1 MIRYLIKNNMKL
13 MLRSPANI
21 LLFIVAPLGVMAI
34 LSNAFSSLMQ
44 SYEKKGPFE
53 VGYVMSAES
62 FYAPYE
68 ETLAEV
74 AKEADITLKEFQEGD
89 AKELMDRYDL
99 KGFVEFHDESYLVW
113 TREDARVE
121 GQTLEYFLNTFV
133 EELDRGKLRVMS
145 AMASGQYADM
155 EAIAK
160 GGEEPK
166 IALEIEHPR
175 FMPAIDSRDYYG
187 IIEVIYFGWCALVCA
202 AGILGNEKKYGITK
216 KYQVAGLS
224 QLQIYL
230 TRLLPMFL
238 VVILCEGIAAVISA
252 LFLDVHWGNQLL
264 LCAILMIF
272 MILAASAF
280 ELMLYSITDS
290 MVLSIIISFAVVW
303 IWGFLGGSFETYMF
317 STVSQS
323 IKALSPIYH
332 GNRAMIELSCMGHSD
347 YLVSALLYCGAMAVG
362 CSGIALF
369 ANAVRKRG

>member
-1 MIRYLIKNNMKL
+1 MIRYLIKNNIKL

-21 LLFIVAPLGVMAI
+21 LLFIVAPLGVLAI

-53 VGYVMSAES
+53 VGYVMSQES

-68 ETLAEV
+68 ETLYEV
-74 AKEADITLKEFQEGD
+74 AKEADITLKEFPEGD
-89 AKELMDRYDL
+89 AKELMDRYEL
-99 KGFVEFHDESYLVW
+99 KGFVEFHDDSYVVW
-113 TREDARVE
+113 TREDAKIE
-121 GQTLEYFLNTFV
+121 GQTLEYLLNTFV

-145 AMASGQYADM
+145 AMASGQPVDM

-160 GGEEPK
+160 GGDESE
-166 IALEIEHPR
+166 IALEVEHPN

-187 IIEVIYFGWCALVCA
+187 IIEIIYFGWCALVCA

-238 VVILCEGIAAVISA
+238 VVILCEGIAGVIAA
-252 LFLDVHWGNQLL
+252 LFLNVHWGNQLL
-264 LCAILMIF
+264 QSAILIIF

-280 ELMLYSITDS
+280 ELMIYSITDS
-290 MVLSIIISFAVVW
+290 MVLSIIIAFAVVW

-323 IKALSPIYH
+323 LKSISPIYH
-332 GNRAMIELSCMGHSD
+332 GNRAMVELSCMGHSD
-347 YLVSALLYCGAMAVG
+347 YLVSSLLYSGAMTVG
-362 CSGIALF
+362 CSGIALL
-369 ANAVRKRG
+369 ASAIRKRG

>member
-68 ETLAEV
+68 EALVEV

-89 AKELMDRYDL
+89 AKEWMDRYDL
-99 KGFVEFHDESYLVW
+99 TGFVEFHDETYLVW
-113 TREDARVE
+113 TREDAKVE
-121 GQTLEYFLNTFV
+121 GQTLEYLLNTFV
-133 EELDRGKLRVMS
+133 EELDRGKRRVMS
-145 AMASGQYADM
+145 AMASGQPVDM

-160 GGEEPK
+160 GSEDPE
-166 IALEIEHPR
+166 ISLEIEHPN

-187 IIEVIYFGWCALVCA
+187 IIEIIYFGWCALVCA

-238 VVILCEGIAAVISA
+238 VVILCEGIAAVIAA
-252 LFLDVHWGNQLL
+252 LFLNVHWGNQLL
-264 LCAILMIF
+264 LSAILMIF

-280 ELMLYSITDS
+280 ELMIYSITDS
-290 MVLSIIISFAVVW
+290 MVLSIIIAFAVVW

-323 IKALSPIYH
+323 VKALSPIYH
-332 GNRAMIELSCMGHSD
+332 GNRAMVELSCMGHSD
-347 YLVSALLYCGAMAVG
+347 YFVSSLLYCGAMAVG

-369 ANAVRKRG
+369 ASAVRKRG

>member
-13 MLRSPANI
+13 MFRSPANI
-21 LLFIVAPLGVMAI
+21 LLFIVAPLCVLAI

-53 VGYVMSAES
+53 VGYVMAQES

-68 ETLAEV
+68 EILSEV
-74 AKEADITLKEFQEGD
+74 AKEADITLKEFAEGD

-99 KGFVEFHDESYLVW
+99 KGFVEFHDDSYIVW

-121 GQTLEYFLNTFV
+121 GQTLEYFLSTFV
-133 EELDRGKLRVMS
+133 EELDRGMLRM
-145 AMASGQYADM
+145 M
-155 EAIAK
+155 
-160 GGEEPK
+160 GGEEQE
-166 IALEIEHPR
+166 ITLEIEHPK

-202 AGILGNEKKYGITK
+202 ARILGNEKKYGITK

-238 VVILCEGIAAVISA
+238 VVIICEGIAAVIAA
-252 LFLDVHWGNQLL
+252 LFLNVHWGSQLL
-264 LCAILMIF
+264 QSAILMIF

-280 ELMLYSITDS
+280 ELMIYAITDS
-290 MVLSIIISFAVVW
+290 MVLSIIISFAIVW

-317 STVSQS
+317 STVSQN

-332 GNRAMIELSCMGHSD
+332 GNRAMVELSCMGHSD
-347 YLVSALLYCGAMAVG
+347 YLVSALLYCGAMAVIS
-362 CSGIALF
+362 SGIALF
-369 ANAVRKRG
+369 ASAMRKRG